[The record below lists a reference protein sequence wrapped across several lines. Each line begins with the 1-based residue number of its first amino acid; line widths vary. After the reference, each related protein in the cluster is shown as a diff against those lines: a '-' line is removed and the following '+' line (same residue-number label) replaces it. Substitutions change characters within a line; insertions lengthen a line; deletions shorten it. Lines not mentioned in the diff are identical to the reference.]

1 MKVVSG
7 HSKPKKAAEHKG
19 RRASHMTIER
29 AENGLMVTT
38 HHVRPKAAS
47 KQQEKSMMMENS
59 YEAPEK
65 KVFAGRQELMD
76 HMADKFGDVLP
87 ENDAP
92 VKKSAAATGGGNH
105 GSADDEEEEEEGE

>member
-7 HSKPKKAAEHKG
+7 HSKPKKASAHKG

-38 HHVRPKAAS
+38 HHVRPKGAS
-47 KQQEKSMMMENS
+47 KQQEKSMMMDA

-92 VKKSAAATGGGNH
+92 VKKSAAATGGSNH
-105 GSADDEEEEEEGE
+105 GSADTPEETDEME